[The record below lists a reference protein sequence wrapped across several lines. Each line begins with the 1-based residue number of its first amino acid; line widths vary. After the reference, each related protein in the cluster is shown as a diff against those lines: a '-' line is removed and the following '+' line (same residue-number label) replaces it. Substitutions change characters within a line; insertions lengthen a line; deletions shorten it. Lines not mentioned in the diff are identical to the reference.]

1 MYSYNQ
7 NWINTIKSY
16 DKSTANTEENISNLN
31 HLENSL
37 DAHKNYYPENKDNLL
52 LRTTGAINKVVDKNL
67 YGIIEQ
73 GVNIGSPEF
82 LHGGSRKQNYMNPL
96 IGTDSA
102 TYLPSNNAVEALVDG
117 LSMGGSRPK
126 ANKDLTNARKAMDKF
141 LSGERK
147 TKPMVKHLQILHEHG
162 ELEGGNIFKSISK
175 SVSKTAKSVG
185 KDVSKTAKKVGKE
198 SSKTMK
204 KVDKGVVKFVLPA
217 ARSTASLGL
226 DIAEKASGPLGGLA
240 GTAAATL
247 SGNPEFIPVA
257 AALGSAAASELAKRG
272 RAEVKKQ
279 SGLGKP
285 KTSPWIQHV
294 KNHAM
299 KNNVS
304 YKQAMTDAKK
314 TYKPKK

>member
-1 MYSYNQ
+1 MYSYDKT
-7 NWINTIKSY
+7 WTDTMKSY
-16 DKSTANTEENISNLN
+16 DKSNANTEENIFNLN

-73 GVNIGSPEF
+73 GVNIAPAY
-82 LHGGSRKQNYMNPL
+82 GGSRKQKNSMNPL

-102 TYLPSNNAVEALVDG
+102 TYLPSNNAVESLVDG

-147 TKPMVKHLQILHEHG
+147 TKPSMKHLKILEDHG

-204 KVDKGVVKFVLPA
+204 KVDKGVVKYVLPA
-217 ARSTASLGL
+217 AKSTASLGL
-226 DIAEKASGPLGGLA
+226 DIVEKAAPALGTIA
-240 GTAAATL
+240 GTAAATAL
-247 SGNPEFIPVA
+247 GQPELIPVFG
-257 AALGSAAASELAKRG
+257 ALGSATADQLAKRG

-294 KNHAM
+294 KNHAA
-299 KNNVS
+299 KHNVS
-304 YKQAMTDAKK
+304 YKQAMSDAKK
-314 TYKPKK
+314 TYKK